1 VIPGRVLVLAVCCLV
16 VLAVTW
22 WRAPLMAHV
31 RTVLLLSNELPQ
43 SPGRPLEALTLPPAE
58 TRVRLDSAAG
68 PVVADLFVPRR
79 RLALGPEPR
88 RPAFL
93 LALGVTL
100 AEPDRPA
107 LLHFARSMARLGHV
121 VIWPRGEALDAGS
134 AAPESPETF
143 VAALRYLRQM
153 PEVDGERL
161 SALGF
166 SVGASTALV
175 AAAQPQVA
183 EDVRALVFFGGYHDL
198 PEYLVSVAS
207 RSVVVEG
214 REQPWAPHE
223 ETVRRV
229 REVPA
234 ALGAGGVSHV
244 LEAGTRQ
251 EALARLRATPAAE
264 RAALDRLNPAAH
276 LDGLTARVFI
286 LHDRGDFFVPYT
298 ESIHLRR
305 ALPPEQ
311 VGAFLLTDLFQHAQP
326 RAGLSW
332 GVVQDVVALYGFA
345 RAALAAL

>member
-1 VIPGRVLVLAVCCLV
+1 VLVLAVCCLV
-16 VLAVTW
+16 VLAVTR

-93 LALGVTL
+93 LALGVHL

-121 VIWPRGEALDAGS
+121 VIWPRGEALDAG
-134 AAPESPETF
+134 AVGLESPETF

-207 RSVVVEG
+207 RSVLAEG
-214 REQPWAPHE
+214 REEPWAPHE

-264 RAALDRLNPAAH
+264 RAALDRFNPAAH
-276 LDGLTARVFI
+276 LDDLTARVFI

>member
-1 VIPGRVLVLAVCCLV
+1 
-16 VLAVTW
+16 
-22 WRAPLMAHV
+22 M
-31 RTVLLLSNELPQ
+31 
-43 SPGRPLEALTLPPAE
+43 
-58 TRVRLDSAAG
+58 
-68 PVVADLFVPRR
+68 
-79 RLALGPEPR
+79 
-88 RPAFL
+88 
-93 LALGVTL
+93 
-100 AEPDRPA
+100 
-107 LLHFARSMARLGHV
+107 
-121 VIWPRGEALDAGS
+121 
-134 AAPESPETF
+134 
-143 VAALRYLRQM
+143 
-153 PEVDGERL
+153 
-161 SALGF
+161 
-166 SVGASTALV
+166 
-175 AAAQPQVA
+175 
-183 EDVRALVFFGGYHDL
+183 RALVFFGGYHDL

-276 LDGLTARVFI
+276 LDDLSARVFI

-298 ESIHLRR
+298 ESVHLRR

-326 RAGLSW
+326 RAGFSW
-332 GVVQDVVALYGFA
+332 GIVQDVVALYGFA
-345 RAALAAL
+345 RAALEAL